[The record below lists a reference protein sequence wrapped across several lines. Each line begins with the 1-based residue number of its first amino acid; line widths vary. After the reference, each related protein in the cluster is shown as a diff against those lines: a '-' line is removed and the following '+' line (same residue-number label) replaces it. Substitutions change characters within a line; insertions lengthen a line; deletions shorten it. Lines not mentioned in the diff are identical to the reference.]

1 MGLHGASW
9 GMMQLVQLRGERIYR
24 GASMLGCREIDS
36 LVTNAVSQGLDG
48 NHKFV
53 EICQTEWNSIVSR
66 ESFERSP
73 KHRKSSKVLADALV
87 PSSSF
92 LGQQTLNMQ
101 VINLKRVHW
110 KRYPFQ
116 SPN

>member
-1 MGLHGASW
+1 VNEFIEELQCLAVEKLIAKLAGF
-9 GMMQLVQLRGERIYR
+9 V
-24 GASMLGCREIDS
+24 
-36 LVTNAVSQGLDG
+36 VTNAVSQGLDG

-53 EICQTEWNSIVSR
+53 EICQTEWNSIVSH

-101 VINLKRVHW
+101 VINL
-110 KRYPFQ
+110 
-116 SPN
+116 

>member
-1 MGLHGASW
+1 
-9 GMMQLVQLRGERIYR
+9 
-24 GASMLGCREIDS
+24 MLGCREIDS

-101 VINLKRVHW
+101 VINL
-110 KRYPFQ
+110 
-116 SPN
+116 